1 MKRHFIFFFLLF
13 VTSNLAAKEADLVL
27 KTPSGEIKG
36 TLSLPDKEEGI
47 PVVLI
52 ISGSGPTDRNGNQP
66 GLKNNSLQFFADE
79 LRKNQIASVRF
90 DKRGV
95 GESGKAIGKESDLRF
110 DHYIEDV
117 KAWVELLSKD
127 KRFSKIIVAGH
138 SEGSLIGM
146 VASEKNN
153 HVSKFISIAG
163 PGRPIDE
170 VIKEQLSTQPQT
182 IKDAAYH
189 MLDKLKKGETVFDV
203 PQSLYSLF
211 RPSVQPYMISWM
223 KYNPQ
228 EEIKKLTIP
237 VLIIQGST
245 DIQVLEKDAQLL
257 AQSQPKAQLKIIENM
272 NHVLKDC
279 NSVDKK
285 IQMPVYSNPE
295 LPLNKNF
302 VTEVVQFIQKLN

>member
-1 MKRHFIFFFLLF
+1 
-13 VTSNLAAKEADLVL
+13 
-27 KTPSGEIKG
+27 
-36 TLSLPDKEEGI
+36 
-47 PVVLI
+47 
-52 ISGSGPTDRNGNQP
+52 
-66 GLKNNSLQFFADE
+66 
-79 LRKNQIASVRF
+79 
-90 DKRGV
+90 
-95 GESGKAIGKESDLRF
+95 
-110 DHYIEDV
+110 
-117 KAWVELLSKD
+117 
-127 KRFSKIIVAGH
+127 
-138 SEGSLIGM
+138 
-146 VASEKNN
+146 
-153 HVSKFISIAG
+153 
-163 PGRPIDE
+163 
-170 VIKEQLSTQPQT
+170 
-182 IKDAAYH
+182 
-189 MLDKLKKGETVFDV
+189 
-203 PQSLYSLF
+203 
-211 RPSVQPYMISWM
+211 MISWM